1 MKNEVESGDTMAK
14 TIKEIAD
21 EIGVDKQK
29 VYRFIKQ
36 NHINE
41 ALHEA
46 LRRNG
51 VKYYDEAAEALIK
64 QGLLGDTASSEAH
77 REAHQNRINEAVFD
91 AVIEMLQKELEIKNE
106 QIREL
111 NERLSECSAALLVA
125 QQTAQAAQ
133 ALHAGTIQKEIAS
146 GESGVDKQK
155 SASEKKNRWFKRL
168 FRG

>member
-1 MKNEVESGDTMAK
+1 MK
-14 TIKEIAD
+14 TIREIAN
-21 EIGVDKQK
+21 ELGVDKQK

-41 ALHEA
+41 AHHEA
-46 LRRNG
+46 LQRSG
-51 VKYYDEAAEALIK
+51 VKYYDEAAETLIT
-64 QGLLGDTASSEAH
+64 QGFSDETASS
-77 REAHQNRINEAVFD
+77 EAHQNRINEAVFD

-106 QIREL
+106 QIKEL
-111 NERLSECSAALLVA
+111 NERLSECSAALLAA
-125 QQTAQAAQ
+125 QQTTQAAQ
-133 ALHAGTIQKEIAS
+133 VLHAGTIQKEIAS